1 MKINK
6 EPIPWQLDDKYDA
19 FVKNIDSFSISE
31 YENDGSSL
39 FKKMAMLANALK
51 SEISCAKGSWFWA
64 EVPNNS
70 IFKFSF
76 IEAGFIPWVKD
87 ADNTWLF
94 VRKGL
99 PDIEDGAFF
108 HEKDRF
114 SFENGDGRVDI
125 TSTPYETTELDW
137 VPQMLGDCFSEALAF
152 EEVHVNPIDNRIQL
166 LLQYELLATCLDQL
180 KYAGLKQKLVLA
192 HSKET
197 NELEQLAYVEGGFVP
212 MTWAADGEIYW
223 AKVI

>member
-6 EPIPWQLDDKYDA
+6 EPIPWQLDSQYDT
-19 FVKNIDSFSISE
+19 FIQNIESFSISE
-31 YENDGSSL
+31 YENDDSSL
-39 FKKMAMLANALK
+39 FKRMKMLANALK
-51 SEISCAKGSWFWA
+51 AEVGSAKNHWFWA

-87 ADNTWLF
+87 EDNTWLF

-99 PDIEDGAFF
+99 PDIEDGTFF

-125 TSTPYETTELDW
+125 TSTPYETAELDW
-137 VPQMLGDCFSEALAF
+137 VPQMLENYFSEALAF
-152 EEVHVNPIDNRIQL
+152 EEVNANPIIGNIQL
-166 LLQYELLATCLDQL
+166 LLQYELLATCLEQL
-180 KYAGLKQKLVLA
+180 KYANLKQKLVLA

-197 NELEQLAYVEGGFVP
+197 NELEYLAYVEGGFVP
-212 MTWAADGEIYW
+212 MTWAPDGIYW